1 MPQPFFQDWLKN
13 HWEKCLP
20 EWIFSSTILAKRGF
34 KTTKRIPENYFHF
47 VLPLFRKCLR
57 TLGLES
63 FRTLGVKLLMW
74 KVPALLNASI
84 HFHFAPS
91 AATFHFQLENGQV
104 VELWLNALL
113 ANFENQKNENVGSV
127 AITLGKEKPR
137 FCDSNLLSFYFYW
150 VSRRYSYLN
159 LKLKKKKVNL
169 GLGWVNEC

>member
-1 MPQPFFQDWLKN
+1 MPRPFFQDWLKN

-20 EWIFSSTILAKRGF
+20 GWIFSSTILAKRGF

-47 VLPLFRKCLR
+47 VLPPFRKCLR
-57 TLGLES
+57 TLGVIS
-63 FRTLGVKLLMW
+63 FGTNMGVILLVLGCENFWTQVY
-74 KVPALLNASI
+74 I
-84 HFHFAPS
+84 YFHFAPS

-150 VSRRYSYLN
+150 VSRCYSHWN
-159 LKLKKKKVNL
+159 LKLEKELV
-169 GLGWVNEC
+169 